1 MFYGF
6 SKIFWLFFQPLTII
20 FLLVAIGLLAAWRG
34 FRRLGIAVLIPAT
47 ALLFFG
53 AFTTGGAMLLS
64 PLENRFPKSESLP
77 QHVDG
82 IIVLG
87 GYMNGEIVAGRQNF
101 ELNSAADRIVET
113 MRLAR
118 LYPDAKI
125 LVSGGEGTF
134 LKNRRGRRRRPA
146 RFCWI
151 LVFPAIATFLK
162 ANHAIRWKMRFSRRL
177 WRSPSRAKH
186 GFW

>member
-1 MFYGF
+1 
-6 SKIFWLFFQPLTII
+6 
-20 FLLVAIGLLAAWRG
+20 
-34 FRRLGIAVLIPAT
+34 
-47 ALLFFG
+47 
-53 AFTTGGAMLLS
+53 MLLS

-82 IIVLG
+82 IVVLG

-125 LVSGGEGTF
+125 IVSGGEGTF
-134 LKNRRGRRRRPA
+134 
-146 RFCWI
+146 
-151 LVFPAIATFLK
+151 
-162 ANHAIRWKMRFSRRL
+162 
-177 WRSPSRAKH
+177 
-186 GFW
+186 